1 MSTSVKAPPK
11 GEGEKCEVLPQ
22 IRPIS
27 GAGIHLPGI
36 AQLIEDAQKHLKT
49 ILPENIFATYSI
61 DEDDEVFEQR
71 IHHLHSYL
79 PYIHWEKDSAN
90 EGCLAV
96 YIIGRRNLRFSPD
109 DFAKKMLTHWLVPD
123 KVLHVLGQRQLDFF
137 FDRYTEAQYF
147 YLEFYLELGKA
158 QDKIYALQNMPNMLH
173 ELRKGFISSY
183 DAFNILNT
191 KGITSEEKDLLVV
204 NEIREV
210 LQKRPQEFDR
220 DILNEIQQFL
230 FQCAAEFKQVREVA
244 HLGRVV
250 CAHYLFRRTLLRL
263 INKNPRKR
271 HVCLKILRTKLHFPF
286 GEKNV
291 LGFVIGINSL
301 NTNREVL
308 EERHLT
314 EAIQN
319 IVPDAYKVKGAYL
332 SFDSAF
338 GPLRTLYFEVVKSD
352 NSTFSIDEVKRLKI
366 HLPTEIKHHI
376 EHLVPMTFMRRNEEE
391 VYRNIITLR
400 EQLQYVKDIPQVI
413 ISFEEQTNKELYF
426 TVVLVRVLQH
436 PNEPTIEELFKE
448 VNPGYVFI
456 PDRRECVGYIR
467 KKYPKEA
474 NVFRILLPKSDFL
487 RKDRSVDLYK
497 ARHFV
502 TILLSNALGKIR
514 DYNGG
519 LMLKQDERLRDFVR
533 LIPNDDPFLIE
544 NFFYSITP
552 IAMQGVLNPTILKSF
567 YQAFRKVHTKEIGSE
582 DTYLFEYVNGPNFVI
597 CMFRSDDNSLQEVI
611 SEAFNKFEHQ
621 SLEWASSSMNIH
633 GTFCFG
639 FILLTSQESIQKEFI
654 NALRVRAAEWLKEVN
669 NRQVLRI
676 NLACKARS
684 LDPRVTRS
692 DNSAIIVKMLYEG
705 LTRMGKDRKPHPAIA
720 KKIDISEDGKT
731 YTFHLRD
738 SIWTDKSPIT
748 AHDFE
753 YSWKKVLE
761 STKDSLYTYT
771 FSVIKNARAI
781 LNKKLP
787 IDDAGIHAVDDKTL
801 VVELEH
807 PTPYFLEFTSH
818 WTYLLINSKVDRSH
832 AGWAYHDGD
841 TYVCNG
847 PFKLK
852 EWKQNREIVVEK
864 NPDYWDA
871 DNVKLEQIVVSMVDN
886 PFTELR
892 MFEND
897 EIDFTGMASASL
909 PVSRVLSKRGEGEL
923 QSHSIAGTYALWI
936 NTNRFPFTNKNL
948 RKALSLAVDRKE
960 MQKYLSF
967 DERVTDSIMPSPLAQ
982 REYDIEKERDLALA
996 RVHFG
1001 KALQELNMKREDL
1014 PIIHLSYSTRKR
1026 KTVCELVENNWKE
1039 AFGIKVR
1046 IEEYDW
1052 GTLHNNVVNDRH
1064 HMAGITWCSWFWD
1077 PNYILSCFSSWVS
1090 DRHITKWQNEEFSRL
1105 VQESSVCLDEE
1116 KRKTILLKAEEILLD
1131 EVPII
1136 PLHQCATFYLQK
1148 PYVKDVNSSELMEID
1163 FKWASIDRNSRIEDE
1178 GGT

>member
-1 MSTSVKAPPK
+1 MNTSIF
-11 GEGEKCEVLPQ
+11 EGAQRETTAESDILPQ

-36 AQLIEDAQKHLKT
+36 AHLIEDVQRHLKT
-49 ILPENIFATYSI
+49 ILPENIFASYSFNE
-61 DEDDEVFEQR
+61 EDVVFEQR
-71 IHHLHSYL
+71 ISRLNSYL
-79 PYIHWEKDSAN
+79 PYIHWEKDSEN

-96 YIIGRRNLRFSPD
+96 YIIGRRNLRFSPE
-109 DFAKKMLTHWLVPD
+109 DFAKKMLTNWLVPD
-123 KVLHVLGQRQLDFF
+123 KVLHLLGQRQLDFF

-204 NEIREV
+204 NEIRSV

-220 DILNEIQQFL
+220 DMLNEIQQFL

-244 HLGRVV
+244 HLARIV

-263 INKNPRKR
+263 VNKNPRKR
-271 HVCLKILRTKLHFPF
+271 HVCLKILRTRLHFPF

-291 LGFVIGINSL
+291 LGFVIGVNSL
-301 NTNREVL
+301 NINREVL

-319 IVPDAYKVKGAYL
+319 IIPDAYKVKGAYL
-332 SFDSAF
+332 SFNANF
-338 GPLRTLYFEVVKSD
+338 GAIRTMYFEVVKSD
-352 NSTFSIDEVKRLKI
+352 NSSFTIEEVKRLKV

-391 VYRNIITLR
+391 VYRNIVTLR
-400 EQLQYVKDIPQVI
+400 EQLQYIKDIPQVM
-413 ISFEEQTNKELYF
+413 ISFEEQTGKELYF
-426 TVVLVRVLQH
+426 TVVLVRVLQSGS
-436 PNEPTIEELFKE
+436 EPSVEELFKE
-448 VNPGYVFI
+448 VNPGYVFV

-474 NVFRILLPKSDFL
+474 NVFRILLPKVDFL

-497 ARHFV
+497 ARHFI
-502 TILLSNALGKIR
+502 TILLSNALGRIR

-519 LMLKQDERLRDFVR
+519 LMMKQDERLKDFIR
-533 LIPNDDPFLIE
+533 QIPNEDHFLLE

-552 IAMQGVLNPTILKSF
+552 IAMQGILNAAILKSF
-567 YQAFRKVHTKEIGSE
+567 YQTFRRVHTKEIGSD
-582 DTYLFEYVNGPNFVI
+582 DTYLMEHTFGSNFVA
-597 CMFRSDDNSLQEVI
+597 CMFRSDDSSLQEVI
-611 SEAFNKFEHQ
+611 SDVFNHFDHG

-639 FILLTSQESIQKEFI
+639 YILITPQESIQKSFI
-654 NALRVRAAEWLKEVN
+654 ALLHARAEEWLMEVN

-705 LTRMGKDRKPHPAIA
+705 LTRMGRDRKPHPAIA

-748 AHDFE
+748 AYDFE

-761 STKDSLYTYT
+761 NSKDSLYSYT
-771 FSVIKNARAI
+771 FSAIKNAREI
-781 LNKKLP
+781 FEQKMDP
-787 IDDAGIHAVDDKTL
+787 DEAGIRAINDKTL

-807 PTPYFLEFTSH
+807 PVPYFLELTSH
-818 WTYLLINSKVDRSH
+818 WTYLLINSKVDRTH

-852 EWKQNREIVVEK
+852 EWKHNREIVVER

-871 DNVKLEQIVVSMVDN
+871 ENVKLEQILVSMVDN

-909 PVSRVLSKRGEGEL
+909 PLSRVQSKKGDGEL
-923 QSHSIAGTYALWI
+923 RTHPTAGVYALWI
-936 NTNRFPFTNKNL
+936 NTNRFPFTNKNF
-948 RKALSLAVDRKE
+948 RKALSLAIDRKE
-960 MQKYLSF
+960 MQRYLIF
-967 DERVTDSIMPSPLAQ
+967 DERVTDSIMPIPLSQ

-996 RVHFG
+996 RNYFDQ
-1001 KALQELNMKREDL
+1001 ALIELGMRREDL
-1014 PIIHLSYSTRKR
+1014 PIIHLSYSTRRR
-1026 KTVCELVENNWKE
+1026 KTVCELVERYWRE
-1039 AFGIKVR
+1039 AFGILTRV
-1046 IEEYDW
+1046 EENDW
-1052 GTLHNNVVNDRH
+1052 GTLHSNVVNDRH
-1064 HMAGITWCSWFWD
+1064 HLAGITWYSWFWD

-1090 DRHITKWQNEEFSRL
+1090 DKHITKWQNEQFTQL
-1105 VQESSVCLDEE
+1105 VRESSICLDVE
-1116 KRKTILLKAEEILLD
+1116 KRKEYLLKAEEILID

-1136 PLHQCATFYLQK
+1136 PLYQCSTFFLQK
-1148 PYVKDVNSSELMEID
+1148 PYVKDVYASELMEID
-1163 FKWASIDRNSRIEDE
+1163 FKWAHIDRNGREKGQS
-1178 GGT
+1178 